1 MRDLIIDRAEVYV
14 VGPETARYAW
24 AAGMPEQFMSNT
36 ILRLYTSDGLEGV
49 AGAAMS
55 TSHTFDLSVGDT
67 LRYLLPEVMGRSA
80 LERETLWQRLKSLN
94 TPLVPQA
101 HALIDIALWD
111 LAAKAAD
118 MPLYQFLG
126 GARDRIPSYAST
138 PMLPSADAYVD
149 FVGELAGQGFKAI
162 KYHCWCDIDRD
173 IPMARKV
180 HERYGNSGIKFML
193 DVEQR
198 YSRPNALAAA
208 RALDE
213 LGFTWFE
220 APLIDS
226 DLQGYA
232 ELRRRVDVPIV
243 PGGNTVL
250 DLAAIELGIR
260 MGCWSK
266 TRVDATIAGG
276 ITPTRKI
283 MALSEANGMTCELQC
298 WGYTL
303 TQAANLHLM
312 LAYGNCDYFEQPSP
326 YPAFEHGSI
335 DVIRTDAEGYVHAPP
350 GPGLGVRIDWPA
362 VEAASLLR
370 FELR

>member
-1 MRDLIIDRAEVYV
+1 
-14 VGPETARYAW
+14 
-24 AAGMPEQFMSNT
+24 
-36 ILRLYTSDGLEGV
+36 
-49 AGAAMS
+49 
-55 TSHTFDLSVGDT
+55 
-67 LRYLLPEVMGRSA
+67 
-80 LERETLWQRLKSLN
+80 
-94 TPLVPQA
+94 
-101 HALIDIALWD
+101 
-111 LAAKAAD
+111 
-118 MPLYQFLG
+118 
-126 GARDRIPSYAST
+126 
-138 PMLPSADAYVD
+138 
-149 FVGELAGQGFKAI
+149 
-162 KYHCWCDIDRD
+162 
-173 IPMARKV
+173 
-180 HERYGNSGIKFML
+180 
-193 DVEQR
+193 VEQR
-198 YSRPNALAAA
+198 YNRADALAAA

-213 LGFTWFE
+213 LRFTWFE

-232 ELRRRVDVPIV
+232 DLRRRVDVPIL

-283 MALSEANGMTCELQC
+283 MALAEANGMTCELQC

-326 YPAFEHGSI
+326 YPAFEHGSV

-350 GPGLGVRIDWPA
+350 GPGLGVRVDWPA
-362 VEAASLLR
+362 VESASLLR
-370 FELR
+370 FEIR

>member
-1 MRDLIIDRAEVYV
+1 
-14 VGPETARYAW
+14 
-24 AAGMPEQFMSNT
+24 
-36 ILRLYTSDGLEGV
+36 
-49 AGAAMS
+49 
-55 TSHTFDLSVGDT
+55 
-67 LRYLLPEVMGRSA
+67 
-80 LERETLWQRLKSLN
+80 
-94 TPLVPQA
+94 
-101 HALIDIALWD
+101 
-111 LAAKAAD
+111 
-118 MPLYQFLG
+118 MPLYQLLG
-126 GARDRIPSYAST
+126 GARDRILSCAST

-149 FVGELAGQGFKAI
+149 VVGELAGQGFKAI
-162 KYHCWCDIDRD
+162 KYHCCCDIERD

-193 DVEQR
+193 DVDQR

-283 MALSEANGMTCELQC
+283 MAL
-298 WGYTL
+298 
-303 TQAANLHLM
+303 
-312 LAYGNCDYFEQPSP
+312 
-326 YPAFEHGSI
+326 
-335 DVIRTDAEGYVHAPP
+335 
-350 GPGLGVRIDWPA
+350 
-362 VEAASLLR
+362 
-370 FELR
+370 

>member
-14 VGPETARYAW
+14 VGPETPRYAW
-24 AAGMPEQFMSNT
+24 AAEMTEQFMSNT
-36 ILRLYTSDGLEGV
+36 ILRLYTRDGLEGI

-55 TSHTFDLSVGDT
+55 TSHSFDLSVGDT
-67 LRYLLPEVMGRSA
+67 LRYLLPEVIGRSA
-80 LERETLWQRLKSLN
+80 MEREALWQRLRSLN
-94 TPLVPQA
+94 TPQVPQA
-101 HALIDIALWD
+101 HSLVDIALWD
-111 LAAKAAD
+111 LAAKAAG
-118 MPLYQFLG
+118 MPLYRFLG
-126 GARDRIPSYAST
+126 GARDRILSYAST

-162 KYHCWCDIDRD
+162 KYHCWCEIGRD
-173 IPMARKV
+173 IPMVRKV
-180 HERYGNSGIKFML
+180 HARHGGSGLKFML

-198 YSRPNALAAA
+198 YNREDALAAA

-220 APLIDS
+220 APLIDT

-232 ELRRRVDVPIV
+232 DLRRRVDVPII

-260 MGCWSK
+260 MGCWSAA
-266 TRVDATIAGG
+266 RVDATIAGG

-283 MALSEANGMTCELQC
+283 MAVAEANGMTVELQC

-312 LAYGNCDYFEQPSP
+312 LAYPNAGYFEQPSP

-335 DVIRTDAEGYVHAPP
+335 DVIRTDGEGYVHAPA
-350 GPGLGVRIDWPA
+350 GPGLGVRVDWPA

-370 FELR
+370 FEVR